1 MTVILGCILGSIIG
15 ATLSGLGLHYYFN
28 YRQALEDSKEITE
41 KPHKTY
47 RPFTQEEL
55 KVIEKQ
61 NVFRRSDE
69 IVAQEEE
76 RE

>member
-1 MTVILGCILGSIIG
+1 MMAVILGCILGSIIG
-15 ATLSGLGLHYYFN
+15 ATLSGLGLHYYFK
-28 YRQALEDSKEITE
+28 YRQSLEDAKAL
-41 KPHKTY
+41 KPEKTY

-55 KVIEKQ
+55 RVIEKQ

-69 IVAQEEE
+69 IVAQEED